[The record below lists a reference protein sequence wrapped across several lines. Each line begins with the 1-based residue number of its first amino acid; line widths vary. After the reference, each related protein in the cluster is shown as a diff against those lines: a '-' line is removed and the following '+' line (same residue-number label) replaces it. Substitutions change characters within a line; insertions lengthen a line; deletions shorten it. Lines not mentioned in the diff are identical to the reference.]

1 VDFVH
6 RTFQEYL
13 AAMAAVDN
21 DEIGQLVAIA
31 HDDQWREVVV
41 MAAGHAQPAQV
52 SELLHGLLKRG
63 RRRAQV
69 GRIGPLAVACAQ
81 TAQRLD
87 PQLRADVER
96 LGERLVPPEDN
107 EAAESL
113 AGAGEMLLDLLRAKP
128 PRSPNEAGA
137 SIRAASRI
145 GGTAALRLIGD
156 ILAEHVRP
164 SRSPVDDETIG
175 AWRVFKP
182 EQYVTEVLA
191 RSWPAEKEL
200 QVPDPAFLEAV
211 RLFPGLRAIRCE
223 QCGASGPGGPAFTPG
238 QELRNVTL
246 TGCDEDLDLSPLL
259 RLPSLENVELSARGP
274 LLGLAVLGAVLGEWT
289 LTLESPAC
297 ADRLAELAGLDT
309 LTRLHMRGGD
319 DLRDLGGLLTRPS
332 ALQSLSLFGFP
343 NLPSLDGIERW
354 QGLVAIVLFDCPQVT
369 SFAALAS
376 LTSLENVSLG
386 LFPDYP
392 RDLSLLATLP
402 RLRKLSL
409 QGHSEFDVNSLV
421 GARDLLVVVPPGQGG
436 RGRQARASV
445 SGDRICEVPVRIPRR
460 HRFLRLSPGI
470 PRVVENYLLPREE
483 VVIAVRRHPGAF
495 ISHFLLLGC
504 CCAAAC
510 LITVLTDSGPLI
522 LAAVW
527 VVFLAV
533 LVWLLIRVSAWSESV
548 LAVTE
553 VRLIFITGLVTPKVV
568 SVPLREIANLKKR
581 RSPLGRLIGYGE
593 FIAEPV
599 RPGYTIPKMNY
610 MPYLE
615 QLLSECRTSCTSS
628 SPTTPETDLRRVSS
642 SPARRRA

>member
-1 VDFVH
+1 
-6 RTFQEYL
+6 
-13 AAMAAVDN
+13 MAAVDN
-21 DEIGQLVAIA
+21 DEIGQLVANA

-211 RLFPGLRAIRCE
+211 RLF
-223 QCGASGPGGPAFTPG
+223 
-238 QELRNVTL
+238 
-246 TGCDEDLDLSPLL
+246 
-259 RLPSLENVELSARGP
+259 
-274 LLGLAVLGAVLGEWT
+274 
-289 LTLESPAC
+289 
-297 ADRLAELAGLDT
+297 AGLDT

-319 DLRDLGGLLTRPS
+319 DLRDLGGLPTRPS

-343 NLPSLDGIERW
+343 NLASLDGIERW